1 MNYIVNEKLNKNPLY
16 VRYLR
21 ENSHWYKLLNRN
33 PEKINDM
40 INEMKVRYQMRPSD
54 KITNIMDTASLVSKI
69 WSATKE

>member
-1 MNYIVNEKLNKNPLY
+1 MNYIVNEKLNENPLY

-54 KITNIMDTASLVSKI
+54 KITNSRCQDNHP
-69 WSATKE
+69 KEKRMQPP

>member
-1 MNYIVNEKLNKNPLY
+1 MFLKRKLEDITDEEFNNI
-16 VRYLR
+16 
-21 ENSHWYKLLNRN
+21 
-33 PEKINDM
+33 INDM